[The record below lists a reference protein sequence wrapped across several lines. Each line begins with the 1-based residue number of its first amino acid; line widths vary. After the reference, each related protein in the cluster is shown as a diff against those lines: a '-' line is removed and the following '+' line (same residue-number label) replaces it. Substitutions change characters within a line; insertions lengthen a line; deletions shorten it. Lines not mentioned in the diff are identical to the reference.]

1 MKLNKKNIY
10 ITLFGILY
18 GGVALVSLIH
28 AVSFFALANLL
39 WLAILLAVIFEIGQS
54 AVLFSILTSSTG
66 KSKVMPWT
74 LMCILT
80 AVQILGNVFSSY
92 KYIVSNSPENLRFFK
107 EPVFIWTDIPD
118 AQATVIITYIVG
130 GILPLVALAMS
141 AMVTNYLEDENSKKN
156 QPLIDQ
162 ENLEGINKV
171 IEEAPTAPIVLNNEQ
186 PLINQNSILNME
198 NKSLHKTL
206 EDKDKELEELKEKL
220 NQTEE
225 NHDKMVDEKF
235 EAEKKFDNLL
245 EDYSDQNKEVYQL
258 KQELDKLK
266 EELKS
271 KQKLIDL
278 QDQEINELDKE
289 NQELVKEKFDKE
301 PEKTINEEN
310 KDDISVE
317 YIEQP
322 NGQESDEGESEF
334 EMDEQLQEEI
344 INEELPEDKH
354 NIEEIPEN
362 INNEDD
368 ERGEY
373 KSDDNGEQSLGTTD
387 EQTEETIPEDSQS
400 DNEEQVEEEDPGVDE
415 NIKVADALMGGNIL
429 SKQRIKKD
437 SHFINKP

>member
-1 MKLNKKNIY
+1 MKFNKKNIY

-141 AMVTNYLEDENSKKN
+141 AMVTNYLEDEKDK
-156 QPLIDQ
+156 
-162 ENLEGINKV
+162 
-171 IEEAPTAPIVLNNEQ
+171 NNEAQ
-186 PLINQNSILNME
+186 KESTFLNTEGDSLLNQNSMLHME
-198 NKSLHKTL
+198 NQGLTESNQK
-206 EDKDKELEELKEKL
+206 KDEEIEQLKEQL
-220 NQTEE
+220 HQTEE
-225 NHDKMVDEKF
+225 GHDK
-235 EAEKKFDNLL
+235 LL
-245 EDYSDQNKEVYQL
+245 HDYTEQNKEFHQ
-258 KQELDKLK
+258 LK

-271 KQKLIDL
+271 KQELIDS
-278 QDQEINELDKE
+278 QNQKINDLDEE

-301 PEKTINEEN
+301 PEKVLQQEFSIPTKSIEFNNEQN
-310 KDDISVE
+310 KEDLNKE
-317 YIEQP
+317 
-322 NGQESDEGESEF
+322 
-334 EMDEQLQEEI
+334 DEQG
-344 INEELPEDKH
+344 EDKLD
-354 NIEEIPEN
+354 
-362 INNEDD
+362 NEGQRPL
-368 ERGEY
+368 E
-373 KSDDNGEQSLGTTD
+373 TTD
-387 EQTEETIPEDSQS
+387 EQTEETISETSNT
-400 DNEEQVEEEDPGVDE
+400 DNEGQVEEEDPEPYEIVGEDMNNKSDHLIEEPEKPGIIDE

-429 SKQRIKKD
+429 TKHKKD
-437 SHFINKP
+437 SHFINNTKK

>member
-1 MKLNKKNIY
+1 MKFNKKNIY

-141 AMVTNYLEDENSKKN
+141 AMVTNYLEDEKEKN
-156 QPLIDQ
+156 
-162 ENLEGINKV
+162 
-171 IEEAPTAPIVLNNEQ
+171 EESPKESIINNEEDS
-186 PLINQNSILNME
+186 LLNRHSILQME
-198 NKSLHKTL
+198 NQGLQESLSN
-206 EDKDKELEELKEKL
+206 KDKELE
-220 NQTEE
+220 Q
-225 NHDKMVDEKF
+225 
-235 EAEKKFDNLL
+235 
-245 EDYSDQNKEVYQL
+245 
-258 KQELDKLK
+258 LK

-278 QDQEINELDKE
+278 QNQEIDELDKE
-289 NQELVKEKFDKE
+289 NQELVKEKFDQEPKKDINDEKDKDENTLNPESVMQTNDESQDIDPFEKISDEYKKMIEEQNNGNESKE
-301 PEKTINEEN
+301 NQLDNERRESLETTDGQTKKPISEDQDSIDEKSIGEEN
-310 KDDISVE
+310 TK
-317 YIEQP
+317 
-322 NGQESDEGESEF
+322 SDELVGED
-334 EMDEQLQEEI
+334 M
-344 INEELPEDKH
+344 NDKSGYL
-354 NIEEIPEN
+354 I
-362 INNEDD
+362 
-368 ERGEY
+368 GE
-373 KSDDNGEQSLGTTD
+373 KGDPGITD
-387 EQTEETIPEDSQS
+387 E
-400 DNEEQVEEEDPGVDE
+400 NL
-415 NIKVADALMGGNIL
+415 KVADALMGGNIL
-429 SKQRIKKD
+429 SRAKKY
-437 SHFINKP
+437 SHFINNNSKKINN